1 MTDQFRLDG
10 KTALITGAT
19 GSMGS
24 DFSRTLAAAGA
35 DVVLVSRT
43 AETLEKLAAEING
56 ANGGRASV
64 LACDL
69 ADPVQAGGVADRAL
83 AAAGGI
89 DVVLHNA
96 IPGQSGASSL
106 LDSAPEEWSTAYDL
120 IVWGCLA
127 LCKGLA
133 PSMIERGSG
142 SIITVISSTGINPTP
157 GYAAYGMAKG
167 SLLLLTK
174 YMAKEWGPSGIR
186 ANCLNPGGIAKPGEE
201 AHMQEMTKKTG
212 VADRI
217 SMRRVGLQQEV
228 MGTAVFLASDA
239 SSYISGQVI
248 NIDGGRI

>member
-35 DVVLVSRT
+35 DVILVSRT
-43 AETLEKLAAEING
+43 EENLEKLAAEING
-56 ANGGRASV
+56 AGGGRASV
-64 LACDL
+64 LPCDL
-69 ADPVQAGGVADRAL
+69 ADPVQASGLAERASRVAGV
-83 AAAGGI
+83 

-96 IPGQSGASSL
+96 ITTQSGASSL
-106 LDSAPEEWSTAYDL
+106 LDTPDDEWSAAFDV

-127 LCKGLA
+127 MCKGLA
-133 PSMIERGSG
+133 PSMIERGGG

-201 AHMQEMTKKTG
+201 EHMQEMVKKTG

-217 SMRRVGLQQEV
+217 SMRRVGLQHEV